1 MSWKKLNWKRIY
13 ELNYKSNK
21 NEEENIYFFFLF
33 WHHYAFLVSNFPS
46 CFVWRIVIKKEKKKK
61 IRNRDPV
68 RWEPVNWKPMNS
80 RRFYIKISLSTIP
93 RVMLSDAI
101 DTIKNFFAL
110 QDYKD
115 GESNWKFEIARF
127 TIFLP
132 VLLILTLT
140 LTLILS
146 QRIYTCSD
154 IFFFLRSAYP
164 IPNSW

>member
-1 MSWKKLNWKRIY
+1 MKKKIY
-13 ELNYKSNK
+13 
-21 NEEENIYFFFLF
+21 IFFSCFDTITLF
-33 WHHYAFLVSNFPS
+33 WLVIFQAVL
-46 CFVWRIVIKKEKKKK
+46 FDALLLKKRRKKK

>member
-1 MSWKKLNWKRIY
+1 MNWIIKVTKMKKKIY
-13 ELNYKSNK
+13 
-21 NEEENIYFFFLF
+21 IFFSCFDTITLF
-33 WHHYAFLVSNFPS
+33 WLVIFQAVL
-46 CFVWRIVIKKEKKKK
+46 FDALLLKKRRKKK